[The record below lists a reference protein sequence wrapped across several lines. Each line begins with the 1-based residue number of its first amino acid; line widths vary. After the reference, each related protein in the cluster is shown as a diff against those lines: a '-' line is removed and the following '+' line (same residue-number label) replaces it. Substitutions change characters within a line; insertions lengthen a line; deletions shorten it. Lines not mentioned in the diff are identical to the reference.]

1 MTVDIPNMFIQM
13 EMPEREEGE
22 EQVIMKI
29 TGVLVEM
36 MVQLDPDKYGPCV
49 VFEKGKKVVY
59 VQVLQAIYGMLQAAL
74 LWYSKFREDLESKG
88 FKFNP
93 YDPCVANRMM
103 GGKQHTIVFH
113 VDDLKSSHE
122 DKTVNDKFERWLQDK
137 YGEHGKVKVHRGAK
151 HDYLGMVL
159 DYRERRKIVVD
170 MTDYIKDMLG
180 EFPVKFKDKEKVA
193 TPAADHLFEAGKG
206 RRLDCNR
213 AETFH
218 TVVTKGLF
226 ISK

>member
-1 MTVDIPNMFIQM
+1 
-13 EMPEREEGE
+13 
-22 EQVIMKI
+22 MKI

-36 MVQLDPDKYGPCV
+36 MVQLDLDKYRPCM

-59 VQVLQAIYGMLQAAL
+59 VQVLRAIYGMLQAAL

-93 YDPCVANRMM
+93 YDPCVANWMIN
-103 GGKQHTIVFH
+103 GKQHTIVFH
-113 VDDLKSSHE
+113 VADLKSSHE

-137 YGEHGKVKVHRGAK
+137 YGEHGKVKAHRGTK

-159 DYRERRKIVVD
+159 DYSERRKIVVD

-180 EFPVKFKDKEKVA
+180 EFPVKFKDKEKVV
-193 TPAADHLFEAGKG
+193 TPAANHLFETGKG
-206 RRLDCNR
+206 RRLDCNW

-218 TVVTKGLF
+218 TVVAKGLF
-226 ISK
+226 VLK